1 MSDRSNY
8 SDHPID
14 LNNKDEVLELHTKLT
29 TIVESYLG
37 EYREQVKDEI
47 IENYNKEIRD
57 KNIEIERLEKE
68 VQKLSEE
75 LAALRDRSKNRLA
88 E

>member
-1 MSDRSNY
+1 MSDRYNY
-8 SDHPID
+8 SDPPIG

-29 TIVESYLG
+29 TIIESYLG

-47 IENYNKEIRD
+47 IENYNKEIKN

-68 VQKLSEE
+68 VQKLNEE
-75 LAALRDRSKNRLA
+75 LTSLRDRSKNRLA